1 MLLWV
6 IAILVYRFIFF
17 NLDKKVWYISNETL
31 FIFHKFVFMPALKSK
46 FHRII
51 IFLHHWIHE
60 FDRENCSY
68 ANQRYLKLPFLMHA
82 VQIEIFFPR
91 LKTFSSF
98 HQHYK
103 RHLPWYSC
111 HNLDIA
117 FNSSVVR
124 LLKLVIVII

>member
-1 MLLWV
+1 MLLW
-6 IAILVYRFIFF
+6 VYRFIFF

-31 FIFHKFVFMPALKSK
+31 FIFHKFVFMPTLKSK

-51 IFLHHWIHE
+51 IFLYHWMHE

-68 ANQRYLKLPFLMHA
+68 ANQGYLKPPFLLHA
-82 VQIEIFFPR
+82 VQIKIFSPR

-98 HQHYK
+98 HHHYK
-103 RHLPWYSC
+103 RHMSWYSC

-117 FNSSVVR
+117 FNRSVVR
-124 LLKLVIVII
+124 FLKLVLVII